1 MSRRKLTSEKS
12 NGRAPLGAIKYS
24 QPIDLVRFTAF
35 FLVFFTH
42 FINQGG
48 NAIVLGGG
56 QWWDNFLIQKI
67 ANFGGQGVT
76 IFFCLTGFLLGRLL
90 IQEYESTKQISV
102 TSFYMRRLLRIWPL
116 YFLFLIICFG
126 LNFFANS
133 PTITKDELPFLA
145 SFTYNWG
152 QIFGNL
158 PGTMATITW
167 SISVE
172 EQIYL
177 FFPFVLILM
186 KWKKFASASYFLIIL
201 GMASRAY
208 VLLFT
213 ELSVYRHTM
222 CYLDVVGIGLL
233 MAVHEKRVLRFWEN
247 NSKYL
252 SLLVSFLLI
261 YVFYFSQIS
270 TTDLGIFLGFI
281 LTSLCMP
288 ALLIIY
294 TKLSLKF
301 SENSFILRC
310 LTYIGRRSY
319 GCYLFHWMIWQ
330 IMVGKNIG
338 STFESGFTIPGVLL
352 AFLLTIICSAFSYK
366 IFEQPFLAMRMRY
379 KKVVSP

>member
-1 MSRRKLTSEKS
+1 M
-12 NGRAPLGAIKYS
+12 
-24 QPIDLVRFTAF
+24 
-35 FLVFFTH
+35 
-42 FINQGG
+42 
-48 NAIVLGGG
+48 
-56 QWWDNFLIQKI
+56 
-67 ANFGGQGVT
+67 
-76 IFFCLTGFLLGRLL
+76 
-90 IQEYESTKQISV
+90 
-102 TSFYMRRLLRIWPL
+102 RIWPL
-116 YFLFLIICFG
+116 YFLFLVICFG

-133 PTITKDELPFLA
+133 PTITKAELPFLA

-152 QIFGNL
+152 QIFGHL

-186 KWKKFASASYFLIIL
+186 KWQKFASASYFLIIL

-233 MAVHEKRVLRFWEN
+233 MAVHEKKVLKFCEN
-247 NSKYL
+247 NLKYL
-252 SLLVSFLLI
+252 SFLVSLLLI
-261 YVFYFSQIS
+261 YIFYFSQIS

-288 ALLIIY
+288 ALLILY
-294 TKLSLKF
+294 SRLCLKF
-301 SENSFILRC
+301 SKSNFILRC
-310 LTYIGRRSY
+310 LAYIGRRSY

-330 IMVGKNIG
+330 IMVGRNIG

-366 IFEQPFLAMRMRY
+366 IFEQPFLTMRTRY